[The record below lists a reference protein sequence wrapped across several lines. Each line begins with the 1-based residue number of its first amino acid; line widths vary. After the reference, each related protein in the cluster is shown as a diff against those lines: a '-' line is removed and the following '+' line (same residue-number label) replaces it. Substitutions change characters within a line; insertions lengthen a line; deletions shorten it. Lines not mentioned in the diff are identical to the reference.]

1 MSDPSMLT
9 LLAPLSGVLVPL
21 EAVPD
26 EAFSQRLVGDGVAV
40 DPLSDTVLAPADARV
55 LQVHRAK
62 HAITLDVR
70 GLEIVIHVGL
80 DTVKIDGAGL
90 RPLVTAGQFVKAGE
104 PLLRFEPDVVGR
116 RAVSLITPMII
127 ANMELVERVFPA
139 TGRVEAGR
147 DAMLRVRLKQ
157 ATVTAVAVGGRPAAG
172 QVDPAV
178 LGPAIRSEP
187 VTIADPT
194 GLHAR
199 PAAAL
204 AATAKRFAADLRLEK
219 GEREAN
225 LRSLVSIMALEVSG
239 GETVTVV
246 ARGVDA
252 VEAVTALVALLRHS
266 GAGSGE
272 AGFARPVGAGVM
284 RAGVVRADVVRA
296 SKARAAATRS
306 RGASADGT
314 LTGVPASAGVAVGQV
329 VHLRYDDEVP
339 RERGTDANAERRA
352 LDAAIAAAHLQLETL
367 RKRLTDDGEGDR
379 AGIFA
384 AHQELLEDPEL
395 LDAAASD
402 VRAGWT
408 AAWAW
413 RQLYV
418 AQAERVRALRDP
430 LLSARATDL
439 RDVGR
444 RVLHLL
450 VGRDESRRDL
460 PPDAIVIAEDLT
472 PSDAASLDRT
482 RVRGLCTTMGSATSH
497 VAILARGLG
506 LPAVAGMD
514 PLVLGLAEGT
524 RVILDGDAGTIRSAP
539 TADEER
545 LISMR
550 QAAAVRQRET
560 DVANALQPAT
570 TRDGHRIEVA
580 ANLGDVRDAVRV
592 PTLGAEGVGLL
603 RSEFLFQDRHEAP
616 EEDEQTA
623 LYSEAARALGPERLL
638 VIRTLDVGG
647 DKPLPYLPMEHEE
660 NPFLGERGVR
670 FTLTQP
676 ELFRTQVRA
685 ILRASREGKVAI
697 MFPMIATLGE
707 WRESKA
713 LVERE
718 RLALGVPPI
727 PVGIMVETAAAAL
740 MAERFAREADF
751 LSLGTNDLTQYT
763 LAMDRTNPRLAPQ
776 VDALDPS
783 VLTLIA
789 MTVAGATQHGRWV
802 GVCGALAGDQAAVP
816 VLLGLGV
823 HELSVDLPL
832 VPQVKA
838 RVRTLSYADCRTTAT
853 EALACGDAAEVRALV
868 ARRHGGTT

>member
-1 MSDPSMLT
+1 MNDPMMLT

-21 EAVPD
+21 ESVPD
-26 EAFSQRLVGDGVAV
+26 EAFSLRMVGDGAAV
-40 DPLSDTVLAPADARV
+40 DPLSDTVLAPCDATV

-62 HAITLDVR
+62 HAITLGTH

-80 DTVKIDGAGL
+80 DTVKLGGDGL
-90 RPLVTAGQFVKAGE
+90 EPLVKAGQRVRAGE
-104 PLLRFEPDVVGR
+104 ALLRFEPDLVGR
-116 RAVSLITPMII
+116 RAMSLVTPMIV

-139 TGRVEAGR
+139 SGRVQAGR
-147 DAMLRVRLKQ
+147 DVMLRVRLKDGAH
-157 ATVTAVAVGGRPAAG
+157 ATGGDSRAG
-172 QVDPAV
+172 GDDASRGPAV
-178 LGPAIRSEP
+178 RSEP
-187 VTIADPT
+187 VIIADPT

-199 PAAAL
+199 PAAVL
-204 AATAKRFAADLRLEK
+204 AATAKRFASDLRLEK

-225 LRSLVSIMALEVSG
+225 LRSLVSIMALEVG
-239 GETVTVV
+239 GGDSVTVV
-246 ARGVDA
+246 ARGADAVDA
-252 VEAVTALVALLRHS
+252 VAAVVAVLRHS
-266 GAGSGE
+266 AVATGEPGITRPAGAG
-272 AGFARPVGAGVM
+272 A
-284 RAGVVRADVVRA
+284 VRAA
-296 SKARAAATRS
+296 KARAVAPRA
-306 RGASADGT
+306 RGAAADGT
-314 LTGVPASAGVAVGQV
+314 LSGVPASAGVAVGQV

-339 RERGTDANAERRA
+339 QERAADANAERRA
-352 LDAAIAAAHLQLETL
+352 LEAAIAAAHLQLETL
-367 RKRLTDDGEGDR
+367 RSRLTDEGEGDR

-384 AHQELLEDPEL
+384 AHQGLLEDPEL
-395 LDAAASD
+395 LDAAAED
-402 VRAGWT
+402 VRQGWT

-413 RQLYV
+413 REAYV

-450 VGRDESRRDL
+450 TGREGARREL
-460 PPDAIVIAEDLT
+460 PADAIVIAEDLT
-472 PSDAASLDRT
+472 PSDTASLDRT

-514 PLVLGLAEGT
+514 PLVLALAEGT
-524 RVILDGDAGTIRSAP
+524 RVVLDGDAGTIRPAP
-539 TADEER
+539 SADEER
-545 LISMR
+545 AIVAR
-550 QAAAVRQRET
+550 QAAAARRRET
-560 DVANALQPAT
+560 DLADALLPAT
-570 TRDGHRIEVA
+570 TRDGHRVEVA
-580 ANLGDVRDAVRV
+580 ANLGDVRDAVKV
-592 PTLGAEGVGLL
+592 PALGGEGVGLL
-603 RSEFLFQDRHEAP
+603 RSEFLFHDRHDAP
-616 EEDEQTA
+616 TEEEQTA
-623 LYSEAARALGPERLL
+623 LYAEAARALGPERIL

-670 FTLTQP
+670 FTLSQP
-676 ELFRTQVRA
+676 ELFRSQVRA
-685 ILRASREGKVAI
+685 ILRAARQGKVAI
-697 MFPMIATLGE
+697 MFPMIATLAE
-707 WRESKA
+707 WRECKA

-718 RLALGVPPI
+718 RAALGVPPI

-740 MAERFAREADF
+740 MAEHFAREADF

-783 VLTLIA
+783 VLRLIA

-802 GVCGALAGDQAAVP
+802 GVCGALAGDQAAIP
-816 VLLGLGV
+816 VLLGMGV

-838 RVRTLSYADCRTTAT
+838 RVRALSHAECLTTAR
-853 EALACGDAAEVRALV
+853 EALACGEAAEVRALV
-868 ARRHGGTT
+868 ARRHGGPS

>member
-1 MSDPSMLT
+1 MLT

-21 EAVPD
+21 ESVPD
-26 EAFSQRLVGDGVAV
+26 EAFSQRLVGDGIAV
-40 DPLSDTVLAPADARV
+40 DPLSDTVLAPCDARV

-62 HAITLDVR
+62 HAVTLEAS

-80 DTVKIDGAGL
+80 DTVKLDGAGL
-90 RPLVTAGQFVKAGE
+90 VSLVTAGQLVKAGE

-116 RAVSLITPMII
+116 KAMSLVTPMII

-139 TGRVEAGR
+139 SGRVQAGR
-147 DAMLRVRLKQ
+147 DVMLRVRLKPARAGSI
-157 ATVTAVAVGGRPAAG
+157 ATGAAAGTAVIDAVA
-172 QVDPAV
+172 
-178 LGPAIRSEP
+178 LGPAVRSEP
-187 VTIADPT
+187 VIIADPT

-204 AATAKRFAADLRLEK
+204 TATAKRFAAVLRLEK
-219 GEREAN
+219 GERDAN

-239 GETVTVV
+239 GDSVTIV
-246 ARGVDA
+246 ACGTDA
-252 VEAVTALVALLRHS
+252 AEAVKAVAAVLRHP
-266 GAGSGE
+266 GAGAAA
-272 AGFARPVGAGVM
+272 AGFTRPVGAGAT
-284 RAGVVRADVVRA
+284 RAA
-296 SKARAAATRS
+296 KARPAAPRS
-306 RGASADGT
+306 RGAAVDGT
-314 LTGVPASAGVAVGQV
+314 LSGVPASAGVAVGQV

-339 RERGTDANAERRA
+339 QARGTDANAERRA
-352 LDAAIAAAHLQLETL
+352 LDAAITAAHLQLETL
-367 RKRLTDDGEGDR
+367 RRRLTDEGEGDR

-395 LDAAASD
+395 LDAAADD

-413 RQLYV
+413 RQSFV
-418 AQAERVRALRDP
+418 AQTERVRALRDP

-450 VGRDESRRDL
+450 IGRDDAPRDL
-460 PPDAIVIAEDLT
+460 PADAIVIAEDLT
-472 PSDAASLDRT
+472 PSDTASLDRT

-524 RVILDGDAGTIRSAP
+524 RVVLDGDAGTIRPAPSAE
-539 TADEER
+539 EER
-545 LISMR
+545 AIGAR
-550 QAAAVRQRET
+550 QAATARQRDT
-560 DVANALQPAT
+560 DLANALQPAT
-570 TRDGHRIEVA
+570 TSDGHRVKVA
-580 ANLGDVRDAVRV
+580 ANLGDVRDAVKVRA
-592 PTLGAEGVGLL
+592 LGGEGVGLL
-603 RSEFLFQDRHEAP
+603 RSEFLFQDRHQAP
-616 EEDEQTA
+616 EEDEQAA

-647 DKPLPYLPMEHEE
+647 DKPLLYLPMEHEE

-670 FTLTQP
+670 FTLSQP

-697 MFPMIATLGE
+697 MFPMIATLAE

-718 RLALGVPPI
+718 RRALGVPLI

-740 MAERFAREADF
+740 IAEHFAREADF
-751 LSLGTNDLTQYT
+751 LSVGTNDLTQYT

-776 VDALDPS
+776 VDALHPS

-802 GVCGALAGDQAAVP
+802 GVCGALAGDHAAIP

-838 RVRTLSYADCRTTAT
+838 RVRALSHADCRTTAR
-853 EALACGDAAEVRALV
+853 EALACGEAAEVRALV
-868 ARRHGGTT
+868 ARQHGGTT